1 VLDPTTSKKLSP
13 FNMAYHHQ
21 PCDSYF
27 VEEAYPQRATQ
38 EYLKM
43 MGRRK
48 QEAMANELSRQ
59 ACDAYMEDI
68 VKHMQQME
76 VNLS

>member
-1 VLDPTTSKKLSP
+1 VLDSTTSKNPSP
-13 FNMAYHHQ
+13 FNMAYHRQ

-43 MGRRK
+43 VGRRK

-59 ACDAYMEDI
+59 ACDAYIEDI
-68 VKHMQQME
+68 VNHMQQME
-76 VNLS
+76 VNLP

>member
-1 VLDPTTSKKLSP
+1 
-13 FNMAYHHQ
+13 MAYHRQ

-27 VEEAYPQRATQ
+27 VEDAYPQRATQ

-43 MGRRK
+43 LGRRK

-59 ACDAYMEDI
+59 ACESYMDDI
-68 VKHMQQME
+68 VKHMEHME
-76 VNLS
+76 VNNLDSQFFFYIC

>member
-1 VLDPTTSKKLSP
+1 
-13 FNMAYHHQ
+13 MAYHRQ

-43 MGRRK
+43 VGRRK

-59 ACDAYMEDI
+59 ACDAYIEDI
-68 VKHMQQME
+68 VNHMQQME
-76 VNLS
+76 VNLPWLSVSANIC